1 MKLIFNKPLQ
11 IGASLYGIL
20 YFVGIA
26 LPVLTGEFNGGK
38 FENIS
43 VLAMFLFF
51 IGGLI
56 YSWFNE
62 HISGLLFQIWY
73 LIIWILSYF
82 FWPGAG
88 LVLVM
93 SFPILLIG
101 IFMYQNA
108 FVKRIK
114 NSSTK
119 LKLEKH
125 LLSVFMLNYAILY
138 IVVAIPKLLQ
148 NFTKY
153 LEQPYLIFSLLLL
166 VFLISFIFSW
176 KKELFAGILLIIWY
190 LIVIISS
197 YTSSEIYNESPSF
210 VMGLT
215 LLIQGI
221 LFIKYDTKQKKLK
234 TKL

>member
-1 MKLIFNKPLQ
+1 
-11 IGASLYGIL
+11 
-20 YFVGIA
+20 
-26 LPVLTGEFNGGK
+26 
-38 FENIS
+38 
-43 VLAMFLFF
+43 
-51 IGGLI
+51 
-56 YSWFNE
+56 
-62 HISGLLFQIWY
+62 
-73 LIIWILSYF
+73 
-82 FWPGAG
+82 
-88 LVLVM
+88 
-93 SFPILLIG
+93 
-101 IFMYQNA
+101 MYHNA
-108 FVKRIK
+108 FVKKFR

-153 LEQPYLIFSLLLL
+153 LEQPYFIFSLLFL

-176 KKELFAGILLIIWY
+176 KKELLAGILLVIWY

-197 YTSSEIYNESPSF
+197 YTSSEIFNESPTF
-210 VMGLT
+210 AMGLT

-221 LFIKYDTKQKKLK
+221 LFIKYDRKHKKLK